1 MRVVYVAMKFYRLV
15 DVDSEVL
22 PFKKANN
29 KKLNYK
35 VRAYQLYSSSH
46 NNEYLPFEEASGKK
60 PAPSNEDLLAEMVA
74 KHGAERGVVEFQNAI
89 RAKLEKE
96 KQKEK
101 HLPDDGGKGAALL
114 GLLKP
119 KP

>member
-46 NNEYLPFEEASGKK
+46 NNEYLPFKEASGKK